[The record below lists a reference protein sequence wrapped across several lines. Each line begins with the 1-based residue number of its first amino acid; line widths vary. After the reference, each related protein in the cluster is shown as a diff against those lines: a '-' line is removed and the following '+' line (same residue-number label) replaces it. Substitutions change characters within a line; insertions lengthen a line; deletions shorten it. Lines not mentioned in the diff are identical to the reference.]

1 MSCLFKGI
9 LEVGAGLLNRTGII
23 CEEFGAGGVGEPRT
37 LDGRGN
43 QMLATTTDVLRVG
56 FAKVYVFSRVVLIYL
71 TGLTLTCQA
80 HHGSSFFLDP

>member
-43 QMLATTTDVLRVG
+43 QMLATIQQQMYLGWDLRRFMFSLVL
-56 FAKVYVFSRVVLIYL
+56 F
-71 TGLTLTCQA
+71 
-80 HHGSSFFLDP
+80 